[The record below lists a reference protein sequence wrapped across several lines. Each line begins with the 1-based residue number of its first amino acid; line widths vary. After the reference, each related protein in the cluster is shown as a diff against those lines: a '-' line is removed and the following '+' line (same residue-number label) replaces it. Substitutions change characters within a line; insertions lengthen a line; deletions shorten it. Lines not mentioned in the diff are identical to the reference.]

1 MIERAPFAAGLSSNY
16 SQEYIADFCTFLLDG
31 PRDKTKDNDTRSK
44 ERDKLRPSRI
54 DPCCVERHLPML
66 PKIDD

>member
-1 MIERAPFAAGLSSNY
+1 MIQRAPFAAGLSSNH
-16 SQEYIADFCTFLLDG
+16 SQEYNSDFYFLLDG
-31 PRDKTKDNDTRSK
+31 PRDKFKENDTRAK
-44 ERDKLRPSRI
+44 ERDKLLPSRI